1 MLTPEV
7 SFELGLKSPHFSSL
21 CNLWDKAENLTAD
34 LLSVFHSLCF
44 PLGPWPH
51 SSRSLLFFL
60 HIRPA
65 RRSVNHTTQVWKRVR
80 QNNASCRTC
89 QVPARAGSISQ
100 QGKLG
105 EYVSLQ
111 GRATLSKRN
120 ASWQE
125 RTAWDVLT
133 PLVLRYVNDTDE
145 RLRVIQPTIIQLPEI
160 FLNVVQ
166 LIAFDQVIEARLDFK
181 KNL

>member
-1 MLTPEV
+1 M
-7 SFELGLKSPHFSSL
+7 
-21 CNLWDKAENLTAD
+21 
-34 LLSVFHSLCF
+34 
-44 PLGPWPH
+44 
-51 SSRSLLFFL
+51 
-60 HIRPA
+60 
-65 RRSVNHTTQVWKRVR
+65 
-80 QNNASCRTC
+80 
-89 QVPARAGSISQ
+89 PARAGSISQ

-145 RLRVIQPTIIQLPEI
+145 RLRVIQPTIIPLPEI

-181 KNL
+181 KDL